1 MKSEIIAAI
10 ITVGGSVL
18 TFALA
23 SWFSLISRNADD
35 KRYLCHQLLDHRFKF
50 YEELL
55 FWLPVEQLTK
65 VISTKDFNL
74 SSYRTVFMEHF
85 GEFSKFIA
93 RARLY
98 ASDEV
103 TAELVAFQESYNG
116 ILSEILR
123 NKISDQIFIDLIERG
138 KDPFSPLLELHKTF
152 ADRIILI
159 VSEEMTLDAIQ
170 KSFGKSKK
178 KRYKKTAC
186 NKHDKNCN

>member
-1 MKSEIIAAI
+1 MKSEIIAAL

-35 KRYLCHQLLDHRFKF
+35 KRYLCHQLLYHRFKF

-74 SSYRTVFMEHF
+74 SSYRTIFMDHF

-103 TAELVAFQESYNG
+103 TAELIMFQKSYND
-116 ILSEILR
+116 IFSEILR
-123 NKISDQIFIDLIERG
+123 NKISDEVFINLVERG
-138 KDPFSPLLELHKTF
+138 EDPFSPLLDLHRTF

-159 VSEEMTLDAIQ
+159 VSEEMTINAIQ
-170 KSFGKSKK
+170 KDFGKPKK

-186 NKHDKNCN
+186 NKRDKSCN

>member
-1 MKSEIIAAI
+1 MKSEIIAAL

-23 SWFSLISRNADD
+23 SWFSLISGNADD

-74 SSYRTVFMEHF
+74 SSYRTIFMDHF

-98 ASDEV
+98 ASNEV
-103 TAELVAFQESYNG
+103 TAELIMFQKSYND
-116 ILSEILR
+116 IFSEILR
-123 NKISDQIFIDLIERG
+123 NKISDEVFINLVERG
-138 KDPFSPLLELHKTF
+138 EDPFSPLLDLNRTF

-159 VSEEMTLDAIQ
+159 VSEEMTINAIQ
-170 KSFGKSKK
+170 KILGKSKK

-186 NKHDKNCN
+186 NKRDKSCN

>member
-23 SWFSLISRNADD
+23 SWFSLISRNTDD
-35 KRYLCHQLLDHRFKF
+35 KRYLCHQLLDYRFKF

-74 SSYRTVFMEHF
+74 SSYRTIFMDHF

-103 TAELVAFQESYNG
+103 TTELVMFQESYNDS
-116 ILSEILR
+116 LSKILR
-123 NKISDQIFIDLIERG
+123 NKISDELFIDLIKRG
-138 KDPFSPLLELHKTF
+138 KDPFSPLLKLQKTF
-152 ADRIILI
+152 ANRIILI
-159 VSEEMTLDAIQ
+159 ISEEMTINAIQ
-170 KSFGKSKK
+170 KNFGKSKK

-186 NKHDKNCN
+186 NKRDKNCN

>member
-1 MKSEIIAAI
+1 MKSEIIAAF

-35 KRYLCHQLLDHRFKF
+35 KRCLCHQLLDHRFKF

-55 FWLPVEQLTK
+55 FWLPVEHLTK

-74 SSYRTVFMEHF
+74 GSYRTVFMEHF

-103 TAELVAFQESYNG
+103 TAELIMFQKSYND
-116 ILSEILR
+116 IFSEILR
-123 NKISDQIFIDLIERG
+123 NKISDEVFINLVERG
-138 KDPFSPLLELHKTF
+138 EDPFSPLLDLHRTF

-159 VSEEMTLDAIQ
+159 VSEEMTINAIQ
-170 KSFGKSKK
+170 KDFGKSKK
-178 KRYKKTAC
+178 KRKKTAC
-186 NKHDKNCN
+186 SKRDKSYN

>member
-1 MKSEIIAAI
+1 MKSEIIAAF

-23 SWFSLISRNADD
+23 SWFSLISRIADD

-103 TAELVAFQESYNG
+103 TAELVAFQESYND
-116 ILSEILR
+116 IFSEILR
-123 NKISDQIFIDLIERG
+123 NKISDEVFINLVERG
-138 KDPFSPLLELHKTF
+138 KDPFSPLLDLHRTF

-159 VSEEMTLDAIQ
+159 VSEEMTINAIQ
-170 KSFGKSKK
+170 KDFGKSKK

-186 NKHDKNCN
+186 NKRDKSCN

>member
-1 MKSEIIAAI
+1 MKSEIIAAF

-23 SWFSLISRNADD
+23 SWFSLISRIADD

-103 TAELVAFQESYNG
+103 TAEFVAFQESYND
-116 ILSEILR
+116 IFSEILR
-123 NKISDQIFIDLIERG
+123 NKISDEVFINLVERG
-138 KDPFSPLLELHKTF
+138 KDPFSPLLDLHRTF

-159 VSEEMTLDAIQ
+159 VSEEMTINAIQ
-170 KSFGKSKK
+170 KDFGKSKK

-186 NKHDKNCN
+186 NKRDKNCN

>member
-103 TAELVAFQESYNG
+103 TAELVAFQESYND
-116 ILSEILR
+116 IFSEILR
-123 NKISDQIFIDLIERG
+123 NKISDEVFINLVERG
-138 KDPFSPLLELHKTF
+138 KDPFSPLLDLHRTF

-159 VSEEMTLDAIQ
+159 VSEEMTINAIQ
-170 KSFGKSKK
+170 KHFGKSKK

-186 NKHDKNCN
+186 NKRDKNCN

>member
-74 SSYRTVFMEHF
+74 SSYRTVFMDHF

-103 TAELVAFQESYNG
+103 TAELVAFQESYND
-116 ILSEILR
+116 IFSEILR
-123 NKISDQIFIDLIERG
+123 NKISDEVFINLVERG
-138 KDPFSPLLELHKTF
+138 KDPFSPLLDLHRTF

-159 VSEEMTLDAIQ
+159 VSEEMTINAIQ
-170 KSFGKSKK
+170 KDFGKSKK

-186 NKHDKNCN
+186 NKRDKSCN

>member
-1 MKSEIIAAI
+1 MKSEIIAAF

-23 SWFSLISRNADD
+23 SWFSLISRNADEE
-35 KRYLCHQLLDHRFKF
+35 KYLCHELLDRRFRF

-74 SSYRTVFMEHF
+74 GSYRTIFVEHF

-123 NKISDQIFIDLIERG
+123 NKISDEVFIDLIERG
-138 KDPFSPLLELHKTF
+138 KDPFSPLLDLHRTF

-159 VSEEMTLDAIQ
+159 VSEEMTINAIQ
-170 KSFGKSKK
+170 KDFGKSKK

-186 NKHDKNCN
+186 NKRDKSCN

>member
-103 TAELVAFQESYNG
+103 TAELVAFQESYND
-116 ILSEILR
+116 IFSEILR
-123 NKISDQIFIDLIERG
+123 NKISDEVFINLVERG
-138 KDPFSPLLELHKTF
+138 KDPFSPLLDLHRTF

-159 VSEEMTLDAIQ
+159 VSEEMTINAIQ
-170 KSFGKSKK
+170 KDFGKSKK

-186 NKHDKNCN
+186 NKRDKSCN

>member
-1 MKSEIIAAI
+1 MKSEIIAAF
-10 ITVGGSVL
+10 ITVDGSVL

-74 SSYRTVFMEHF
+74 SSYRTIFMDHF

-98 ASDEV
+98 ASNEV
-103 TAELVAFQESYNG
+103 TAELIMFQKSYND
-116 ILSEILR
+116 IFSEILR
-123 NKISDQIFIDLIERG
+123 NKISDEVFINLIERG
-138 KDPFSPLLELHKTF
+138 EDPFSPLLDLHRTF

-159 VSEEMTLDAIQ
+159 VSEEMTINAIQ
-170 KSFGKSKK
+170 KILGKSKK

-186 NKHDKNCN
+186 NKRDKSCN

>member
-74 SSYRTVFMEHF
+74 SSYRTVFMDHF

-98 ASDEV
+98 ASNEV
-103 TAELVAFQESYNG
+103 TAELVAFQKSYND
-116 ILSEILR
+116 IFSEILR
-123 NKISDQIFIDLIERG
+123 NKISDEVFINLIERG
-138 KDPFSPLLELHKTF
+138 EDPFSPLLDLHRTF

-159 VSEEMTLDAIQ
+159 VSEEMTINAIQ
-170 KSFGKSKK
+170 KDFGKSKK

-186 NKHDKNCN
+186 NKRDKSCN

>member
-74 SSYRTVFMEHF
+74 SSYRTIFMDHF

-98 ASDEV
+98 ASNEV
-103 TAELVAFQESYNG
+103 TAELVAFQKSYND
-116 ILSEILR
+116 IFSEILR
-123 NKISDQIFIDLIERG
+123 NKISDEVFINLIERG
-138 KDPFSPLLELHKTF
+138 EDPFSPLLDLHRTF

-159 VSEEMTLDAIQ
+159 VSEEMTINAIQ
-170 KSFGKSKK
+170 KDFGKSKK

-186 NKHDKNCN
+186 NKRDKSCN

>member
-1 MKSEIIAAI
+1 MKSEIIAAF

-23 SWFSLISRNADD
+23 SWFSLISRIADD

-103 TAELVAFQESYNG
+103 TAELVAFQESYND
-116 ILSEILR
+116 IFSEILR
-123 NKISDQIFIDLIERG
+123 NKISDEVFINLVERG
-138 KDPFSPLLELHKTF
+138 KDPFSPLLDLHRTF

-159 VSEEMTLDAIQ
+159 VSEEMTINAIQ
-170 KSFGKSKK
+170 KDFGKSKK

-186 NKHDKNCN
+186 NKRDKNCN

>member
-138 KDPFSPLLELHKTF
+138 KDPFSPLLKLQKTF

-159 VSEEMTLDAIQ
+159 ISEEMTINAIQ
-170 KSFGKSKK
+170 KNFGKSKK

-186 NKHDKNCN
+186 NKRDKNCN

>member
-1 MKSEIIAAI
+1 MKSEIIAAF

-74 SSYRTVFMEHF
+74 SSYRTIFMDHF

-98 ASDEV
+98 ASNEV
-103 TAELVAFQESYNG
+103 TAELVAFQKSYND
-116 ILSEILR
+116 IFSEILR
-123 NKISDQIFIDLIERG
+123 NKISDEVFINLIERG
-138 KDPFSPLLELHKTF
+138 EDPFSPLLDLHRTF

-159 VSEEMTLDAIQ
+159 VSEEMTINAIQ
-170 KSFGKSKK
+170 KDFGKSKK
-178 KRYKKTAC
+178 KRYKKTAYNKRDKSC
-186 NKHDKNCN
+186 N

>member
-1 MKSEIIAAI
+1 MKSEIIAAF

-74 SSYRTVFMEHF
+74 SSYRTIFMDHF

-98 ASDEV
+98 ASNEV
-103 TAELVAFQESYNG
+103 TAELVAFQKSYND
-116 ILSEILR
+116 IFSEILR
-123 NKISDQIFIDLIERG
+123 NKISDEVFINLIERG
-138 KDPFSPLLELHKTF
+138 EDPFSPLLDLHRTF

-159 VSEEMTLDAIQ
+159 VSEEMTINAIQ
-170 KSFGKSKK
+170 KDFGKSKK

-186 NKHDKNCN
+186 NKRDKSCN

>member
-65 VISTKDFNL
+65 VISTEDFNL
-74 SSYRTVFMEHF
+74 GSYRNIFMEHF

-103 TAELVAFQESYNG
+103 TTELVMFQESYNDS
-116 ILSEILR
+116 LSKILR
-123 NKISDQIFIDLIERG
+123 NKISDELFIDLIKRG
-138 KDPFSPLLELHKTF
+138 KDPFSPLLKLQKTF
-152 ADRIILI
+152 ANRIILI
-159 VSEEMTLDAIQ
+159 ISEEMTINAIQ
-170 KSFGKSKK
+170 KNFGKSKK

-186 NKHDKNCN
+186 NKRDKNCN

>member
-35 KRYLCHQLLDHRFKF
+35 KRYLFHELLDHRFKF

-55 FWLPVEQLTK
+55 FWLPVELLTK
-65 VISTKDFNL
+65 VISTKNFNL
-74 SSYRTVFMEHF
+74 SSYRDIFMEHF
-85 GEFSKFIA
+85 GEFGKFIA
-93 RARLY
+93 GARLY

-103 TAELVAFQESYNG
+103 TAELIMFQKSYND
-116 ILSEILR
+116 IFSEILR
-123 NKISDQIFIDLIERG
+123 NKISDEVFINLVERG
-138 KDPFSPLLELHKTF
+138 EDPFSPLLDLHRTF

-159 VSEEMTLDAIQ
+159 ISEEMSFNGIQ
-170 KSFGKSKK
+170 KNFGKSQK
-178 KRYKKTAC
+178 KRHKKNTC
-186 NKHDKNCN
+186 NKRDKSRN